1 VCGCG
6 MKVEAGMLGALLNK
20 PARTLDDLDESEDE
34 EETTAAAAPAV
45 AVVRA
50 PPPPRPPPARREAVE
65 PSESE
70 LGAGRVVRS
79 TGAPLDRDELRQA
92 RAHLRDVNAV
102 AVEREGS
109 VSLPGSVRGGSGR
122 GFRGWGYGDEA
133 VHPLSALGECG
144 DKACGCYRMTEPEVR
159 PHFELYCVRRI
170 KANLEAEEA
179 KKDEGGGG
187 GGGGGVALDA
197 GGEQPK
203 RIAYAS
209 FGSGLLLFDV
219 CLLDRLWQ
227 EEGIEAHTVYLLDP
241 LYREKTGNDRH
252 NEAVLQFARWFPH
265 TRVVT
270 YESAA
275 AYAAAV
281 RANPSLMCDVFM
293 RCDAAVSA
301 GSSSDDES
309 DSGSDEDDDVDAR
322 EMAARKREK
331 KKKEKEKQK
340 QKSPQETKRDLMRL
354 LGQAPHRIEGGEE
367 DGGAD
372 SGPGANG
379 AEDGG
384 VDPAEIIRLG
394 GLLLELSNNGGL
406 SNEHRKGGKPRGNHA
421 TSAVDCFRKV
431 ACDADDPLAVAV
443 AAGTRRKAEAC
454 KLVPFRE
461 EGQNAESAERK
472 RRRLRAQ
479 AERAFSLGLR
489 VFRVVF
495 DQVVVRSRPSVA
507 SDMLGGKRKGDL
519 AVADQIVDRLWI
531 RLAAAEDWSAAAK
544 DKEAFMLTDGKQVGL
559 GTLLREITHASELD
573 DV

>member
-1 VCGCG
+1 

-187 GGGGGVALDA
+187 GGGGVALDA

-331 KKKEKEKQK
+331 KKKDNK
-340 QKSPQETKRDLMRL
+340 KRRERVRKKK
-354 LGQAPHRIEGGEE
+354 GAPHTRQ
-367 DGGAD
+367 
-372 SGPGANG
+372 
-379 AEDGG
+379 
-384 VDPAEIIRLG
+384 RQ
-394 GLLLELSNNGGL
+394 
-406 SNEHRKGGKPRGNHA
+406 HRTAR
-421 TSAVDCFRKV
+421 
-431 ACDADDPLAVAV
+431 
-443 AAGTRRKAEAC
+443 GTRR
-454 KLVPFRE
+454 
-461 EGQNAESAERK
+461 
-472 RRRLRAQ
+472 
-479 AERAFSLGLR
+479 GLPR
-489 VFRVVF
+489 
-495 DQVVVRSRPSVA
+495 
-507 SDMLGGKRKGDL
+507 
-519 AVADQIVDRLWI
+519 
-531 RLAAAEDWSAAAK
+531 
-544 DKEAFMLTDGKQVGL
+544 
-559 GTLLREITHASELD
+559 
-573 DV
+573 